1 MDTRPAPLT
10 AEDAKLVAE
19 NVASGSKARRP
30 RTRLATLPADRLSV
44 LRLAWRHLECE
55 RESSV
60 GVAIALLLALL
71 PAVLLF
77 VDSAGARTD
86 LRALVAGSGG
96 VVVQRAGVTDGA
108 AFDAFQRQAR
118 DQVAPPLGQYVED
131 GGASA
136 TTGPFRIDSIN
147 SQPPSGPVGSSPVEV
162 VYVSNLASR
171 VDVGQGVLSKLGV
184 TGGAEGS
191 ASMPQAVADRAGIR
205 LFDEVC
211 LRPASSDPN
220 GAPLRCVRVVGLW
233 RPVGGASPARPAANL
248 RPGGGGGP
256 SGPVGGMQLFTERD
270 EFFGMVG
277 LNPPRTADAARVYE
291 PRPAAIAAQDATAIA
306 ERVRAVRASVLGSR
320 TGEVRTTLD
329 TDLERYTAA
338 RAAVGFPVRLLAAAL
353 IPLLV
358 LLAGVL
364 ARWYMAPRLHDLALL
379 RARGW
384 SRGRVQR
391 LVLAQF
397 GILGSAALGVVLVA
411 LLILAWRA
419 DGAIGPGAPPPS
431 RGELVGVAVA
441 VGIPL
446 LAAAWFVW
454 LARWASRQS
463 VLRLDHPEAETS
475 RSLSWRGAELN
486 ALLVLPAALLL
497 LLPRLA
503 GSQRLPSGALDDLV
517 ALGTAVAGLV
527 TIVVALLPALSL
539 AGEAYSRR
547 RTDVAGTLAQW
558 QLRRW
563 WQRHAPAGFLVVLA
577 FAIASFTAVTFTNQV
592 LHGPGPLGSGV
603 AVSLAIGFLTAVGAG
618 LLAYGLV
625 FLFASR
631 SRADDYTA
639 LMVDGLSETA
649 ARKSLAIEQHTVLAE
664 GLVLGL
670 ALGLVLV
677 WASSTVPGAVGAA
690 LAPEAVVGGL
700 VATAVI
706 GLASG
711 AWVADRVRRSAVD
724 FALVEQGRRTT

>member
-1 MDTRPAPLT
+1 MDTRPARLT

-19 NVASGSKARRP
+19 KVAGGP
-30 RTRLATLPADRLSV
+30 RARLAGGRAAAAPPGRLTV
-44 LRLAWRHLECE
+44 LRLAWRQLESE
-55 RESSV
+55 RESSA

-86 LRALVAGSGG
+86 LRALVSGSGG
-96 VVVQRAGVTDGA
+96 VVVQRTGVADDAT
-108 AFDAFQRQAR
+108 FDAFQRQAQG
-118 DQVAPPLGQYVED
+118 QVVPQLGQYVQDE
-131 GGASA
+131 GASG
-136 TTGPFRIDSIN
+136 TTGPLRIDSVN
-147 SQPPSGPVGSSPVEV
+147 SQPPSAPAGGAAVQV
-162 VYVSNLASR
+162 VYVSDLASR
-171 VDVGQGVLSKLGV
+171 VDVSQGVLSKLGV
-184 TGGAEGS
+184 TGGGDGS

-211 LRPASSDPN
+211 LRPQSADPN
-220 GAPLRCVRVVGLW
+220 GAPTRCVRVVGLW
-233 RPVGGASPARPAANL
+233 RPSGRADPARPAAN
-248 RPGGGGGP
+248 PGI
-256 SGPVGGMQLFTERD
+256 QLFTERD

-277 LNPPRTADAARVYE
+277 LQPSRSADAARLYE
-291 PRPAAIAAQDATAIA
+291 PRPAAVAAQDATSIA
-306 ERVRAVRASVLGSR
+306 ERVRAVRASVIGSR

-338 RAAVGFPVRLLAAAL
+338 RNAAGFPSRMLTAVL

-364 ARWYMAPRLHDLALL
+364 ARWYLAPRLHDLALL

-384 SRGRVQR
+384 PRRRVQL

-397 GILGSAALGVVLVA
+397 GILGVSALGVA
-411 LLILAWRA
+411 LLALLFLLWRA

-441 VGIPL
+441 VGIPF

-454 LARWASRQS
+454 LARWASGQS
-463 VLRLDHPEAETS
+463 VLRLDHPEAKPS
-475 RSLSWRGAELN
+475 RTLSWRGAELN

-503 GSQRLPSGALDDLV
+503 GSDRLFPSSALDDLA

-527 TIVVALLPALSL
+527 MIVVALLPALSL
-539 AGEAYSRR
+539 VGEAYSRGR
-547 RTDVAGTLAQW
+547 ADVEGTLAHW

-563 WQRHAPAGFLVVLA
+563 WQRHAAAGFLVVLA
-577 FAIASFTAVTFTNQV
+577 FATASFTAVAFANQV
-592 LHGPGPLGSGV
+592 GHGPGPLGSGV
-603 AVSLAIGFLTAVGAG
+603 AVSLAVGFVTALGAA

-625 FLFASR
+625 FLFAGR
-631 SRADDYTA
+631 SRVDDYTA
-639 LMVDGLSETA
+639 LMVDGLSEAA
-649 ARKSLAIEQHTVLAE
+649 ARKSLEIEQHTVLVE
-664 GLVLGL
+664 GLGLGL
-670 ALGLVLV
+670 VLGLVLV
-677 WASSTVPGAVGAA
+677 WASSTVTGAVGTAMG
-690 LAPEAVVGGL
+690 PEAIFAGL
-700 VATAVI
+700 VATAAI

-711 AWVADRVRRSAVD
+711 AAVARQVRRNAIA
-724 FALVEQGRRTT
+724 FGLVEQGRRTT

>member
-1 MDTRPAPLT
+1 MDTRPAQLT
-10 AEDAKLVAE
+10 AEDTKLVGE
-19 NVASGSKARRP
+19 NLAGASRARRARGRMAAAP
-30 RTRLATLPADRLSV
+30 PGRLSV
-44 LRLAWRHLECE
+44 LRLAWRQLESE
-55 RESSV
+55 RESSA

-86 LRALVAGSGG
+86 LRALVSGSGG
-96 VVVQRAGVTDGA
+96 VVVQRTGVADEAT
-108 AFDAFQRQAR
+108 FDAFQQQAQAR
-118 DQVAPPLGQYVED
+118 VAPQLGQYVQD
-131 GGASA
+131 GGATA

-147 SQPPSGPVGSSPVEV
+147 SRPPNQPADTAAVEV

-184 TGGAEGS
+184 TGGADGS
-191 ASMPQAVADRAGIR
+191 ASMPQSVADRAGVR

-211 LRPASSDPN
+211 VRPQSSDPN
-220 GAPLRCVRVVGLW
+220 TLPRCVRIVGLW
-233 RPVGGASPARPAANL
+233 RPAGGADPGRPAAN
-248 RPGGGGGP
+248 PGI
-256 SGPVGGMQLFTERD
+256 QLFTERD

-277 LNPPRTADAARVYE
+277 LQPSRSADAARLYE
-291 PRPAAIAAQDATAIA
+291 PRPAAIAAQDATSIA
-306 ERVRAVRASVLGSR
+306 ERVRGARASVISSR
-320 TGEVRTTLD
+320 TGEVQTTLD

-338 RAAVGFPVRLLAAAL
+338 RTAVGFPSRMLTAVL

-364 ARWYMAPRLHDLALL
+364 ARWYLAPRLHDLALL

-384 SRGRVQR
+384 PRSRVQ
-391 LVLAQF
+391 LMVLAQF
-397 GILGSAALGVVLVA
+397 GILGVAALGVA
-411 LLILAWRA
+411 LLALVFLLWRA

-454 LARWASRQS
+454 LAHWASGQS
-463 VLRLDHPEAETS
+463 VLRLDHPEAKPS
-475 RSLSWRGAELN
+475 RALSWRGTELN

-503 GSQRLPSGALDDLV
+503 GGDRLFASSALDDLA
-517 ALGTAVAGLV
+517 ALATAVAGLV
-527 TIVVALLPALSL
+527 MIVVALLPALSL
-539 AGEAYSRR
+539 AGEAYSRQ
-547 RTDVAGTLAQW
+547 RTDVPGTLAQW

-563 WQRHAPAGFLVVLA
+563 WQRHAAAGFLVVLA
-577 FAIASFTAVTFTNQV
+577 FAIASFTAVTFANQV
-592 LHGPGPLGSGV
+592 EHGSGPLGSGV
-603 AVSLAIGFLTAVGAG
+603 AASLAVGFVTAVGAA

-625 FLFASR
+625 FLFAGR
-631 SRADDYTA
+631 SRVDDYTA
-639 LMVDGLSETA
+639 LMVDGLPEAA
-649 ARKSLAIEQHTVLAE
+649 ARKSLEIEQHTVLVE
-664 GLVLGL
+664 GVGLGL

-677 WASSTVPGAVGAA
+677 WASSTVTGAEGTAMGPGP
-690 LAPEAVVGGL
+690 LVGGL
-700 VATAVI
+700 VATAAI

-711 AWVADRVRRSAVD
+711 AAVARQVRRSVID